1 VPRSRLVLS
10 LVLFSVVTGL
20 IAPSSNAQPLEKLVN
35 WTAPPYW
42 MPASPPVSDKPEEG
56 LSPEAVQAVPTAP
69 LAFTGIPPC
78 RVADTR
84 GNGFSGQYGPPQIFT
99 AGRTMTIVNVCGIPA
114 TAQAVSFNFSAV
126 NIPGAGFL
134 VTYPAGGAFPP
145 TATIVYNQNTPNLSN
160 AAVVPLGTGGAI
172 TVVGG
177 VVPIDLVVDVNG
189 YYAPN
194 VVTSINGSTGAVTI
208 PVLPSASAGQTLRYN
223 GTDWVANG
231 ALTSDGIDAFVGG
244 TLHLPST
251 TYVTAGLSTLLHNTG
266 SGNTFVG
273 LNSGHNL
280 GMPGSLSTGVG
291 AEALF
296 HGSGNN
302 DTAMGYRALYNNTA
316 GNQNTAIGSQSLQS
330 NTTGNRNTAI
340 GSFALEA
347 STASSGNIAIGDF
360 SGAAHSSGDDNVYLG
375 NEGVGTESG
384 TIRIGSGSTHTRIF
398 LAGVLNSSVTGSA
411 VLITGTGQLGIA
423 TSSAR
428 FKQDITDMGSASD
441 SLMKLRPVTF
451 HYKGHTGDP
460 LQYGLIAEEVEKV
473 LPELVMKDAADQP
486 QTVLYHEMPA
496 MLLNELQKQQ
506 RRIEA
511 QDDEIA
517 TLRKRL
523 ESLEAKL
530 SEGATN

>member
-1 VPRSRLVLS
+1 VRTRLTAALVILFCSRLAMSQDAPGNSDGPEIRNWPAAPFWVS
-10 LVLFSVVTGL
+10 PTGL
-20 IAPSSNAQPLEKLVN
+20 EKSDIQAPTP
-35 WTAPPYW
+35 
-42 MPASPPVSDKPEEG
+42 M
-56 LSPEAVQAVPTAP
+56 AVEAVPTPP
-69 LAFTGIPPC
+69 LPFTGINPC
-78 RVADTR
+78 RIADTR
-84 GNGFSGQYGPPQIFT
+84 GNGFAGAYGPPALAQGSPRNFVLT
-99 AGRTMTIVNVCGIPA
+99 GQCGISGS
-114 TAQAVSFNFSAV
+114 AQAVSL
-126 NIPGAGFL
+126 NITVTNTQGPGFILIYPQGGSQPTVSTLNYVAGQT
-134 VTYPAGGAFPP
+134 VA
-145 TATIVYNQNTPNLSN
+145 N
-160 AAVVPLGTGGAI
+160 AAVVPLGTGGGV
-172 TVVGG
+172 TVIAG
-177 VVPIDLVVDVNG
+177 VSGANLIIDTNG

-194 VVTSINGSTGAVTI
+194 IVTSINGSTGAVTI

-291 AEALF
+291 TEALF

-302 DTAMGYRALYNNTA
+302 DTAMGYRALYNNAA

-330 NTTGNRNTAI
+330 NTTGSRNTAV
-340 GSFALEA
+340 GSFALDA

-360 SGAAHSSGDDNVYLG
+360 SGAAHTSGDDNVYLG
-375 NEGVGTESG
+375 NGGVATESG
-384 TIRIGSGSTHTRIF
+384 TIRIGSGGTHTRMF
-398 LAGVLNSSVTGSA
+398 VAGVLNSGVTGTD
-411 VLITGTGQLGIA
+411 VLISGTAQLGIA

-428 FKQDITDMGSASD
+428 FKQDIADMGDASD
-441 SLMKLRPVTF
+441 SLLKLRPVTF

-473 LPELVMKDAADQP
+473 LPELVMKDADGQP
-486 QTVLYHEMPA
+486 QTVLYREMPA

-517 TLRKRL
+517 VLRKRL
-523 ESLEAKL
+523 EALEERL
-530 SEGATN
+530 SGNATK

>member
-1 VPRSRLVLS
+1 
-10 LVLFSVVTGL
+10 VTGL
-20 IAPSSNAQPLEKLVN
+20 GVPPSNAQPLEKMVN

-42 MPASPPVSDKPEEG
+42 MPVSPPSDKPEEG
-56 LSPEAVQAVPTAP
+56 LSPQAVQAVPTAP

-114 TAQAVSFNFSAV
+114 AAQAVSFNFSAV

-134 VTYPAGGAFPP
+134 VAYPAGGAFPP

-208 PVLPSASAGQTLRYN
+208 PVLPSGTNGQTLYHNGTSWVANNALSTN
-223 GTDWVANG
+223 GTDV
-231 ALTSDGIDAFVGG
+231 ALTGTLNFPFGVRVGSGPKTFFHARGSLNTFVGADSGASVTSGTQDTGVGQG
-244 TLHLPST
+244 TLFND
-251 TYVTAGLSTLLHNTG
+251 TAGLSNTAVG
-266 SGNTFVG
+266 YDALYTNVSGN
-273 LNSGHNL
+273 
-280 GMPGSLSTGVG
+280 
-291 AEALF
+291 A
-296 HGSGNN
+296 
-302 DTAMGYRALYNNTA
+302 
-316 GNQNTAIGSQSLQS
+316 NTAIGDSALASATGTYNIALGYQAGKYIS
-330 NTTGNRNTAI
+330 TGNYNM
-340 GSFALEA
+340 
-347 STASSGNIAIGDF
+347 
-360 SGAAHSSGDDNVYLG
+360 YLG
-375 NEGVGTESG
+375 NEGADNEYA
-384 TIRIGSGSTHTRIF
+384 TIRVGSASTHNRIF
-398 LAGVLNSSVTGSA
+398 LAGVLNSPVVGSS
-411 VLITGTGQLGIA
+411 VLISGTGQLGIP

-428 FKQDITDMGSASD
+428 FKDDIADMTDASS

-451 HYKGHTGDP
+451 HYKGHAGDP

-473 LPELVMKDAADQP
+473 LPDLVMKDSDGQP

-523 ESLEAKL
+523 ESLEERL
-530 SEGATN
+530 SEAAAK

>member
-1 VPRSRLVLS
+1 VARNRLVLS
-10 LVLFSVVTGL
+10 LFLVSVVTGL
-20 IAPSSNAQPLEKLVN
+20 GVPPSNAQPLEKLVN

-42 MPASPPVSDKPEEG
+42 MPVSPPLSEKPEEG

-99 AGRTMTIVNVCGIPA
+99 AGRTMTIANVCGIPA
-114 TAQAVSFNFSAV
+114 TAQAISFNFSAV

-134 VTYPAGGAFPP
+134 VAFPAGGAFPP

-172 TVVGG
+172 TLVGG

-208 PVLPSASAGQTLRYN
+208 PVLPSGTNGQTLYHNGTAWVANNALSTN
-223 GTDWVANG
+223 GTDV
-231 ALTSDGIDAFVGG
+231 ALTG
-244 TLHLPST
+244 TLNFPFGVRVGSGPKT
-251 TYVTAGLSTLLHNTG
+251 FLHATG
-266 SGNTFVG
+266 SLNTFVG
-273 LNSGHNL
+273 ADSGASVTTGTRDTVVGQGASFNNTDGTFNTAVGYDALYSDIHGGASVAIGDNAL
-280 GMPGSLSTGVG
+280 AQSIGDNNTGVG
-291 AEALF
+291 AFALYHLVF
-296 HGSGNN
+296 GNGNIGLGILSGQNLTSGSGN
-302 DTAMGYRALYNNTA
+302 L
-316 GNQNTAIGSQSLQS
+316 
-330 NTTGNRNTAI
+330 
-340 GSFALEA
+340 
-347 STASSGNIAIGDF
+347 
-360 SGAAHSSGDDNVYLG
+360 YLG
-375 NEGVGTESG
+375 NEGVASENN
-384 TIRIGSGSTHTRIF
+384 TIRIGSGGHNRMF
-398 LAGVLNSSVTGSA
+398 VAGVAGSTVTGSA
-411 VLITGTGQLGIA
+411 VLISGTGQLGIA

-428 FKQDITDMGSASD
+428 YKQDIADMADSSSA
-441 SLMKLRPVTF
+441 LFRLRPVTF
-451 HYKGHTGDP
+451 RYKGHAGDP

-473 LPELVMKDAADQP
+473 LPELVMKDSDGQP

-511 QDDEIA
+511 QDAQI
-517 TLRKRL
+517 TRL
-523 ESLEAKL
+523 LNRLDALEGRL
-530 SEGATN
+530 SRR

>member
-1 VPRSRLVLS
+1 MPRSRLVSVLVLS
-10 LVLFSVVTGL
+10 LTAIGL
-20 IAPSSNAQPLEKLVN
+20 RASSSNGQPLEKLIN

-42 MPASPPVSDKPEEG
+42 MPAFPSPSEKPEEG
-56 LSPEAVQAVPTAP
+56 FSPEAVNAVPTAP
-69 LAFTGIPPC
+69 LAFIGIPPC

-177 VVPIDLVVDVNG
+177 VVPVDLVVDVNG

-208 PVLPSASAGQTLRYN
+208 PVLPSGTTGQTLYHNGTSWVANSALSTN
-223 GTDWVANG
+223 GTDV
-231 ALTSDGIDAFVGG
+231 ALTG
-244 TLHLPST
+244 TLNFPFGVRVGSGPKT
-251 TYVTAGLSTLLHNTG
+251 FLHATG
-266 SGNTFVG
+266 SLNTFVG
-273 LNSGHNL
+273 ADSGSSIVL
-280 GMPGSLSTGVG
+280 GTKDTGVG
-291 AEALF
+291 QGALF
-296 HGSGNN
+296 NN
-302 DTAMGYRALYNNTA
+302 RDGASNVAVGYDALYSNVN
-316 GNQNTAIGSQSLQS
+316 GNANTAIGDTALSQSRGT
-330 NTTGNRNTAI
+330 NNTAI
-340 GSFALEA
+340 GYGALG
-347 STASSGNIAIGDF
+347 SLSSLTSNGNNIGLGTAAGYNLTSGF
-360 SGAAHSSGDDNVYLG
+360 SNMYLG
-375 NEGVGTESG
+375 NEGVASENQ
-384 TIRIGSGSTHTRIF
+384 TIRIGSGSVHTRMF
-398 LAGVLNSSVTGSA
+398 VAGVLNSSVTGSA
-411 VLITGTGQLGIA
+411 VLISGTGQLGIA

-428 FKQDITDMGSASD
+428 FKQEINDMADASD
-441 SLMKLRPVTF
+441 PLMKLRPVTF
-451 HYKGHTGDP
+451 HYKGHADDS
-460 LQYGLIAEEVEKV
+460 LQFGLIAEEVDKV
-473 LPELVMKDAADQP
+473 LPELVMKDSAGQP

-506 RRIEA
+506 RRIEQ

-517 TLRKRL
+517 RL
-523 ESLEAKL
+523 LSRLDALEARLAGRK
-530 SEGATN
+530 